1 MKTEELDISGKEIK
15 GYRVIKP
22 IGQGKFSIVYKA
34 QRIADNQQ
42 VALKMIKIFD
52 MMDPQQREKCLKEVR
67 LLESLDHPH
76 IIRYLDSCIED
87 NELLIAIE
95 WAERG
100 DLKRVI
106 KRAQTEE
113 SYIEESR
120 IWEYMH
126 QLASALSHMHE
137 KRIMHRDLKPANIFV
152 ASDGRLILGDLG
164 LGRYLSSQTMEAYSR
179 VGTPLYMSPEVLKG
193 KGYDWKSDVWSLGC
207 VVYELASLR
216 SPFKKEDSKMSLY
229 DLFHTINKGEF
240 PPLPDRYS
248 EELKQIVTHMIQV
261 DPTNRLSVSQVEE
274 LCEIHLKTAVKKPR
288 IDPFLVMD
296 DIHEKLHLLDYTAN
310 FCKVYGKPPLTRIYF
325 AHLTNQEEQFDYF
338 YYLSYWLMS
347 LKNKKHTP
355 KTKDSESLLTDVKSF
370 GVKLP
375 ENVNQNSFSQGY
387 GETVCFIIND
397 LLNKEL
403 IRRDFKFLTPQ
414 VVENGKNVYGTTGPQ
429 ENEVVEEIDMELEDD
444 KIIKWEKEEFLFPNT
459 GSTNITDSGVSS
471 EKEEDIITSSV
482 KPEDW
487 YEECKR
493 VEKHLVISEP
503 PPENWQLRV
512 SQLSTSVAE
521 ISAFQTKTWEVLGA
535 QIDNELQRVRR
546 GELLMQKMCDK
557 EVQELVSVIQL
568 KKQLASKLKELRSV
582 VSKQCEEFDKLKDQ
596 EYQIAKNIE
605 QHSKN
610 MRDDSVLSKL
620 KQEFS
625 KLKQELKLLEQKQEI
640 ARWQLDHYL
649 AE

>member
-76 IIRYLDSCIED
+76 IIRYLDSCIEE

-207 VVYELASLR
+207 VIYELASLR

-240 PPLPDRYS
+240 PPLPDKYS

-296 DIHEKLHLLDYTAN
+296 DIHEKLHLLDYTVN

-325 AHLTNQEEQFDYF
+325 AHLTNQQEQFDYF

-347 LKNKKHTP
+347 LKSKKHTP
-355 KTKDSESLLTDVKSF
+355 KTKDPESLLTDVKSF

-375 ENVNQNSFSQGY
+375 ENVNQNSVSQGY

-444 KIIKWEKEEFLFPNT
+444 RIIKWEKEEFLFPNT

-487 YEECKR
+487 YGECKR
-493 VEKHLVISEP
+493 VEKHLVISEA

-512 SQLSTSVAE
+512 SRLSTSVAE

-568 KKQLASKLKELRSV
+568 KKQLASKLKELRFV

-610 MRDDSVLSKL
+610 MHDDSVLSKL